1 VCSAALATL
10 CEDSAGD
17 ERPQAGGLMALKERL
32 DALKRPGVTE
42 AGGPERGLSVI
53 PGRQPSAEAP
63 STPTPDES
71 QKQVRGSNTIA
82 NTKAAIHSL
91 LVERHA
97 DEIDIGDRE
106 GVRNLIASLTEE
118 YVRTA
123 SIALTRLDYG
133 HLLDAL
139 LDEVL
144 GLGPLQPLLE
154 DPAISEVMINHSR
167 QVFVER
173 KGRVM
178 LSPVVFES
186 DAQLRQ
192 VIDRVVSTVGR
203 RVDESSPMCDAR
215 LRDGSRVNVV
225 LPPLALDG
233 PCMTIRKFSREKL
246 RPADLLAMG
255 SATED
260 MMRFLE
266 AAVRSRLSIL
276 VSGGTSSGKT
286 TLLNIISGYIPADE
300 RIVTIEDAAELQLR
314 QKHVI
319 RLEARPPSIEGTGA
333 IEIRDLV
340 RNALRMRPD
349 RIVVGECR
357 GGEALDMLQAMNTG
371 HEGSMSTVHANSP
384 QDAIS
389 RLEAMVLMAGTDLPS
404 RAIQKQIGSAIDVII
419 QTQRVRGGARKIVS
433 VCEVTGLT
441 NSETQTHELFQFR
454 QIGVDEEG
462 NVEGFHTATGNLSVH
477 MDHFAERGETLP
489 STIFDPRPSTARA
502 PA

>member
-1 VCSAALATL
+1 
-10 CEDSAGD
+10 
-17 ERPQAGGLMALKERL
+17 MALKERL
-32 DALKRPGVTE
+32 DALKHPEVTDLGASE
-42 AGGPERGLSVI
+42 QGLSVL
-53 PGRQPSAEAP
+53 PGGQLAADALP
-63 STPTPDES
+63 TPTPDES
-71 QKQVRGSNTIA
+71 SSKPVRAPNTFA
-82 NTKAAIHSL
+82 ATKAAIHAL

-97 DEIDIGDRE
+97 DKIDIGDRK
-106 GVRNLIASLTEE
+106 GVRKLIVSLTDE

-123 SIALTRLDYG
+123 SVALTRLDYM
-133 HLLDAL
+133 HLLDGL

-173 KGRVM
+173 SGRVM

-186 DAQLRQ
+186 DVQLRQ

-215 LRDGSRVNVV
+215 LRDGSRVNVI
-225 LPPLALDG
+225 LPPLALEG
-233 PCMTIRKFSREKL
+233 PCMTIRKFSRDKL
-246 RPADLLAMG
+246 RPSDLLAMG
-255 SATED
+255 SATAN
-260 MMRFLE
+260 MMQFLE

-286 TLLNIISGYIPADE
+286 TLLNIISGYIPTDE

-314 QKHVI
+314 QTHVI
-319 RLEARPPSIEGTGA
+319 RLEARPPNIEGKGA

-404 RAIQKQIGSAIDVII
+404 RAVHKQIGSAIDVIV

-433 VCEVTGLT
+433 VCEVTGLV
-441 NSETQTHELFQFR
+441 NGETQTHELFQFR
-454 QIGVDEEG
+454 QTGVDEEG
-462 NVEGFHTATGNLSVH
+462 NVQGFHTATGNHSVH
-477 MDHFAERGETLP
+477 MDHFAERGETVP
-489 STIFDPRPSTARA
+489 IAIFDASPSTAGA
-502 PA
+502 TA